1 MEAVGGQHWRLRLE
15 ARPADVS
22 EIRHE
27 VVDVLARECPGVDL
41 SAAALVVTELAAN
54 VVTHAYLESG
64 LLEVDVVCEPDAA
77 VVTVRDWGRGFGR
90 SARRGMGLGLQIVAA
105 LAERLRIDG
114 VQPTEVKARLARS
127 QAS

>member
-15 ARPADVS
+15 ARAAHVP
-22 EIRHE
+22 EIRRE
-27 VVDVLARECPGVDL
+27 VVDVVARECPGVDL

-54 VVTHAYLESG
+54 VVTHAYAEPG
-64 LLEVDVVCEPDAA
+64 RLEVEVVCEPDAA

-90 SARRGMGLGLQIVAA
+90 STRRGMGLGLQLVAA
-105 LAERLRIDG
+105 LAEWLRIDG